1 MRVGEELRWHLAP
14 YLTNTKPQTPLEPTA
29 LYRLHLTSSPTLFSQ
44 HACTKGKVKVSMMR
58 YVAWLKETLQPSQA
72 VQTTDTLSRYPVSP
86 PMASTAQNLLCTSAK
101 FSLNRAGKQ
110 SGVNPRRY
118 IDAATTYAM
127 TLYLQAR

>member
-1 MRVGEELRWHLAP
+1 MIRSEACIKDP
-14 YLTNTKPQTPLEPTA
+14 
-29 LYRLHLTSSPTLFSQ
+29 SSPLSGALAVHTRDATL
-44 HACTKGKVKVSMMR
+44 
-58 YVAWLKETLQPSQA
+58 L
-72 VQTTDTLSRYPVSP
+72 P
-86 PMASTAQNLLCTSAK
+86 PLHPPAQNLLCTSAK